1 MVKISLIEKKEKN
14 LFVKWSDGEK
24 SNFNYLWLRDN
35 CPTAHDKNS
44 NHRMFNILDVPLDIE
59 AKKCKINDDGKL
71 EVVWSVGNHTSYYD
85 QEWLRKNCY
94 TINNKKKYLSPYQLW
109 DCSLQKNLESI
120 SIEHDEIIETE
131 EGLIKW
137 LELLHHKGIAIVK
150 NSPTEDRSAF
160 KVLNRISHIRETFFK
175 TPFEVLNIPKPNNSA
190 YTAHALRNH
199 MDLPWFEN
207 PPGYQFLHWLI
218 NSAKGGD
225 SSAVDAFAV
234 ANYLRNNEKE
244 IFETLVKIPLKFRD
258 KDYTQEAHRSFYA
271 PAISLTKD
279 GDFNDIRFSVATMDA
294 LDCHPDLMK
303 EVYEAHHR
311 FGNLLHDDKFQI
323 KFRLVPG
330 DIFSFNNR
338 RILHGRT
345 EYDPNSGN
353 RHLQGYYMDRDE
365 IIGILSFLKKSRKKF
380 YFNQGFHLSGLLS
393 NHSATTSFTGLFL
406 ISTSTNILAWSI
418 FCKDMF
424 SKNLLASAF
433 SAFANTA
440 GLP

>member
-1 MVKISLIEKKEKN
+1 MTIGISKVTKN
-14 LFVKWSDGEK
+14 GSSLNVEWQDGEK
-24 SNFNYLWLRDN
+24 SNFNFMWLRDN
-35 CPTAHDKNS
+35 CPTAHDKDS

-207 PPGYQFLHWLI
+207 PPGYQFLHCLI

-365 IIGILSFLKKSRKKF
+365 IIGRLSFLKKSR
-380 YFNQGFHLSGLLS
+380 
-393 NHSATTSFTGLFL
+393 
-406 ISTSTNILAWSI
+406 
-418 FCKDMF
+418 
-424 SKNLLASAF
+424 
-433 SAFANTA
+433 
-440 GLP
+440 

>member
-71 EVVWSVGNHTSYYD
+71 EVVWSVGNHISYYD

-190 YTAHALRNH
+190 YTAQALRNH

-207 PPGYQFLHWLI
+207 PPGYQFLHCLI

-303 EVYEAHHR
+303 VVYEAHHR

-365 IIGILSFLKKSRKKF
+365 IIGRLSFLKK
-380 YFNQGFHLSGLLS
+380 
-393 NHSATTSFTGLFL
+393 T
-406 ISTSTNILAWSI
+406 
-418 FCKDMF
+418 
-424 SKNLLASAF
+424 
-433 SAFANTA
+433 
-440 GLP
+440 